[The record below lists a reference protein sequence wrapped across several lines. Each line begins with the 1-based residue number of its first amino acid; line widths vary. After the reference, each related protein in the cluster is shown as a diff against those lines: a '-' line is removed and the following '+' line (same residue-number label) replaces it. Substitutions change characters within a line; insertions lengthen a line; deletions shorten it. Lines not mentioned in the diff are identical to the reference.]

1 MSPRILMMGTPDFA
15 VPSLQ
20 ALVREKYDVIGVVT
34 QPDRPKGRKRI
45 LSPPPLKEEALKL
58 GLTVYQPERLR
69 DPEGIRQIRE
79 LAPDLII
86 TAAYGQ
92 ILPSEILDIPRFGCI
107 NVHASLLPRYRGG
120 APIHHA
126 LMAGEEETGVTIMY
140 MVQQLDAGD
149 MLAQRSIRI
158 GADDDVA
165 TLHDKLSLLGAELLT
180 ELLPRLLKG
189 KVTAVPQDQDQVTYA
204 PNITRKDERIDW
216 SRGAGDICD
225 QIRGLRPWPVA
236 FTTWQ
241 GEPLKIWKANKVDH
255 RGQEEP
261 GTILQADENG
271 IVVVAGVG
279 AVVLIELQP
288 AGKKAMP
295 VEQFVRGRR
304 LKPGERL
311 GDLS

>member
-45 LSPPPLKEEALKL
+45 LSPPPLKQEALKL

-69 DPEGIRQIRE
+69 NPEGIRKIRE

-92 ILPSEILDIPRFGCI
+92 ILPSEILDIPRFGSI

-158 GADDDVA
+158 GADDDVG

-180 ELLPRLLKG
+180 ELLPRLLEG
-189 KVTAVPQDQDQVTYA
+189 KVTAVPQDQEQVTYA
-204 PNITRKDERIDW
+204 PNITREDERIDW

-261 GTILQADENG
+261 GTILQADEKG

-279 AVVLIELQP
+279 AVVLTELQP
-288 AGKKAMP
+288 AGKKAMS